1 MYNLACTVAR
11 TILHLTPFA
20 VLCLILTS
28 RAIFVAAADD
38 ATKGMPIFN
47 GQRDAFVGWFMLFSG
62 YVAWK
67 ATDTYQIVDGTET
80 RPAAPAAAEEPVT
93 PLGRPQPEA
102 LRSPPYRHADVA
114 PHLSLQQ
121 PLW

>member
-11 TILHLTPFA
+11 TILHLAPFA
-20 VLCLILTS
+20 VICRILTS

-67 ATDTYQIVDGTET
+67 ATDIQIVDGTET
-80 RPAAPAAAEEPVT
+80 RSAAPAAAEEPVIT
-93 PLGRPQPEA
+93 GSGVP
-102 LRSPPYRHADVA
+102 
-114 PHLSLQQ
+114 
-121 PLW
+121 